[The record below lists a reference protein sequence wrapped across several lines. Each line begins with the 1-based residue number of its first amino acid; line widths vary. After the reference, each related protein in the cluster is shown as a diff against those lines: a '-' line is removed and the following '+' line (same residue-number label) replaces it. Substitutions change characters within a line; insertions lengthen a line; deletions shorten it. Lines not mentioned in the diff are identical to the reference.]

1 MKNKK
6 IRSEKRNDSKPKFS
20 SYDRESGA
28 NTLLKLEGITKIFNE
43 GTPDEKIALNQIN
56 LHLKPGDF
64 VTVIGSNGAGKST
77 MMNMI
82 SGVLTPD
89 VGKVWIDGKD
99 VTSLSEYKRSQYIG
113 RVFQDPMAG
122 TAPSMTIEENL
133 AIAYARNANRTLRLG
148 VNRERRDFFR
158 TALEKLHLNLENRL
172 NAKVGLLSGGERQ
185 ALSLLMATFT
195 KPSILLLDEHTAA
208 LDPSRAELITKLT
221 KELVEED
228 NLTTLMV
235 THNMQ
240 QAIDLGNRLIMMDK
254 GQIIL
259 EVNEDQKPNLTIPD
273 LMAEFERIR
282 GEKMTTDR
290 TLLG

>member
-1 MKNKK
+1 M
-6 IRSEKRNDSKPKFS
+6 
-20 SYDRESGA
+20 
-28 NTLLKLEGITKIFNE
+28 LKLDGINKIFNE
-43 GTPDEKIALNQIN
+43 GTPDEKVALDHIH
-56 LHLKPGDF
+56 LHLAPGDF
-64 VTVIGSNGAGKST
+64 VTIIGSNGAGKST

-82 SGVLTPD
+82 SGALTPD
-89 VGKVWIDGKD
+89 IGTVSINGND
-99 VTSLSEYKRSQYIG
+99 VTRLPEYKRSHFIG

-133 AIAYARNANRTLRLG
+133 AIAYSRNAKRTLRFG
-148 VNRERRDFFR
+148 VDKKRRDFFK
-158 TALEKLHLNLENRL
+158 TSLERLGLNLENRL
-172 NAKVGLLSGGERQ
+172 SAKVGLLSGGERQ

-208 LDPSRAELITKLT
+208 LDPSRADLITRLT
-221 KELVEED
+221 KELVDAD

-240 QAIDLGNRLIMMDK
+240 QALDLGNRLIMMDK

-259 EVNEDQKPNLTIPD
+259 QVGADRKPDLTIPD

-282 GEKMTTDR
+282 GEKMNSDR
-290 TLLG
+290 ALLG

>member
-1 MKNKK
+1 MLQLNQ
-6 IRSEKRNDSKPKFS
+6 IH
-20 SYDRESGA
+20 
-28 NTLLKLEGITKIFNE
+28 KIFNE
-43 GTPDEKIALNQIN
+43 GTPDEKIAIDHVTLSLN
-56 LHLKPGDF
+56 PGDF

-77 MMNMI
+77 LMNII

-89 VGKVWIDGKD
+89 IGAVQIGEKN
-99 VTSLSEYKRSQYIG
+99 VTNMSEFNRSKMIG

-133 AIAYARNANRTLRLG
+133 AMAFSRNKTRTLRSG
-148 VNRERRDFFR
+148 VTKKRRDYFR
-158 TALEKLHLNLENRL
+158 EVLESLHLGLENRL

-195 KPSILLLDEHTAA
+195 EPSILLLDEHTAA
-208 LDPSRAELITKLT
+208 LDPSRAEVITNLT
-221 KELVEED
+221 KEIVD
-228 NLTTLMV
+228 KYNLTTLMV

-259 EVNEDQKPNLTIPD
+259 EVNEEDKKHLTIEG
-273 LMAEFERIR
+273 LLSEFKRIR
-282 GEKMTTDR
+282 GVQMASDR
-290 TLLG
+290 AVLS